1 MNIMAFSFDWFLT
14 VPGML
19 ITGGVLLLL
28 IALIMFIVT
37 SVKSK
42 KGSKEE
48 AEVAPAT
55 PETTAP
61 VAEQPVTP
69 DTVAPQM
76 GAAMISEPTAQPVRA
91 ASCCANRDAST
102 CSSRNSYSERSSS
115 CS

>member
-48 AEVAPAT
+48 A
-55 PETTAP
+55 
-61 VAEQPVTP
+61 
-69 DTVAPQM
+69 
-76 GAAMISEPTAQPVRA
+76 
-91 ASCCANRDAST
+91 
-102 CSSRNSYSERSSS
+102 
-115 CS
+115 